1 VQVVRRSVKVQ
12 LKREDWRSL
21 DRSEQQKKLEEYLRC
36 DREQRFDLKMPPLM
50 RLALLRMADDE
61 RLFVWTSHHLLMD
74 GWSLPIILNDVLA
87 SYERLRHKEST
98 QVKPGPG
105 YRDYIAWLKK
115 QDLKNAEMF
124 WRRLLKGFASPTPIA
139 PHRTPTPANSDS
151 AQYREQQIRLTESTT
166 ASLQAFAQRHQLTQN
181 TVVQGTWALLLSTYA
196 KRDDVV
202 FGVVVSGRSAEVSEV
217 ESMVGLFINTLPI
230 RVRITPEADLIVWLR
245 QLQAQQ
251 SEIGQYEYSPLARV
265 QEWSEVPRGTSLFD
279 SIFIFE
285 NYPVV
290 SEAEAWLKEAHG
302 GLQVRSVRSIER
314 SNYPLT
320 LWAIPGRELM
330 VKIGYD
336 PQRLDETLVS
346 ELLEDYQTLLEEIAL
361 NPQRQISDLLLRL
374 DKV

>member
-1 VQVVRRSVKVQ
+1 
-12 LKREDWRSL
+12 
-21 DRSEQQKKLEEYLRC
+21 
-36 DREQRFDLKMPPLM
+36 
-50 RLALLRMADDE
+50 
-61 RLFVWTSHHLLMD
+61 MD

>member
-1 VQVVRRSVKVQ
+1 V
-12 LKREDWRSL
+12 
-21 DRSEQQKKLEEYLRC
+21 
-36 DREQRFDLKMPPLM
+36 
-50 RLALLRMADDE
+50 
-61 RLFVWTSHHLLMD
+61 
-74 GWSLPIILNDVLA
+74 
-87 SYERLRHKEST
+87 
-98 QVKPGPG
+98 
-105 YRDYIAWLKK
+105 
-115 QDLKNAEMF
+115 
-124 WRRLLKGFASPTPIA
+124 
-139 PHRTPTPANSDS
+139 
-151 AQYREQQIRLTESTT
+151 
-166 ASLQAFAQRHQLTQN
+166 FAQRHQLTQN

-230 RVRITPEADLIVWLR
+230 RVRITPEADLIVWLK

-265 QEWSEVPRGTSLFD
+265 QEWSEVPRGTSLFE

-290 SEAEAWLKEAHG
+290 SEAEAWLQEAHG

-320 LWAIPGRELM
+320 VWAIPGREL
-330 VKIGYD
+330 VLKIGYD

-361 NPQRQISDLLLRL
+361 NPQRQISDLLLPQKGTKGS
-374 DKV
+374 KVSAIPFSAFNASS